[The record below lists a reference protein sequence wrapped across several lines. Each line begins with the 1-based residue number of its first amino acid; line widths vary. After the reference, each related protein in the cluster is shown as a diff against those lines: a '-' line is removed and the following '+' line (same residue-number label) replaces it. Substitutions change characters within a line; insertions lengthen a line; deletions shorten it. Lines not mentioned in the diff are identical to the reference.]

1 MRRGNASKS
10 KSNSNSSKSN
20 NSKNSDSKSN
30 ARLILS
36 AGMGLAVLV
45 MVAARGAVAY
55 AAQEEV
61 QGAPSGQSEYV
72 LPESAASGR
81 VHSNGRLRYEYAVID
96 GDDLNEIDSYI
107 SAKKD
112 AAANALIRLGTR
124 FRQQPGEYVYDRNPD
139 AGQEGIDLGG
149 LSWTTLTQ
157 AAKES
162 QNVPAGLPVLGQ
174 TAALHIEGVEER
186 TDYYEAA
193 SEDNLSAGKAAWVNG
208 RLLLGNGAD
217 NDKAY
222 QQGLT
227 DGAQGNIPE
236 GLCPIYGVQESSIEI
251 RHAHV
256 GSRADVEGTSGCYY
270 NHSETSR
277 EVQNCDLTL
286 KYLDVIWSPN
296 ENEPG
301 GGTYH
306 GGFYTC
312 SHHGGQYDSP
322 GICRYEKVILRI
334 GWFHD
339 VTCGLTDRLYARLT
353 VKAADPVQTENTD
366 GLTEQICLR
375 AVLEKGEGY
384 DRLIW
389 QEGDELVWTDDRG
402 NTLGIGPEL
411 TVFEP
416 GIYRC
421 SINVANADIDKR
433 TAAVK
438 VKVSGLMMRQG
449 N

>member
-1 MRRGNASKS
+1 MRRGNTNKGKS
-10 KSNSNSSKSN
+10 HINKSNTVF
-20 NSKNSDSKSN
+20 
-30 ARLILS
+30 ILLT
-36 AGMGLAVLV
+36 GMGLAVLA
-45 MVAARGAVAY
+45 MLAARGAVVY
-55 AAQEEV
+55 AAQEEIES
-61 QGAPSGQSEYV
+61 APSVQSGYV

-81 VHSNGRLRYEYAVID
+81 VRSNGRLRYEYTLID
-96 GDDLNEIDSYI
+96 GDDLHEIDSYI
-107 SAKKD
+107 SEKKH

-124 FRQQPGEYVYDRNPD
+124 FRQQSGEYVYDRNPD
-139 AGQEGIDLGG
+139 AGQEDIDLGG

-157 AAKES
+157 AAQES
-162 QNVPAGLPVLGQ
+162 QSVPEGLPVLDPA
-174 TAALHIEGVEER
+174 AALHIEGVGEK

-193 SEDNLSAGKAAWVNG
+193 SEDNLSVGKAAWVNG

-236 GLCPIYGVQESSIEI
+236 GLCPIYGAQESGVEI

-256 GSRADVEGTSGCYY
+256 GNPAEIEGTSGCYY

-277 EVQNCDLTL
+277 EVQSCDLAL
-286 KYLDVIWSPN
+286 KYCEVTWHPN

-322 GICRYEKVILRI
+322 GICSYEKVIIRT
-334 GWFHD
+334 GWIHD
-339 VTCGLTDRLYARLT
+339 VTCGLTGRLYARLT
-353 VKAADPVQTENTD
+353 IKAADPVQGENTD
-366 GLTEQICLR
+366 GSTEQICLR
-375 AVLEKGEGY
+375 AVLEEGEGY
-384 DRLIW
+384 NRLSW
-389 QEGDELVWTDDRG
+389 QGGDKLVWTDDYG
-402 NTLGIGPEL
+402 NTLGTGPEL
-411 TVFEP
+411 RVFEP

-421 SINVANADIDKR
+421 SINAANADIDRR
-433 TAAVK
+433 TAAVA